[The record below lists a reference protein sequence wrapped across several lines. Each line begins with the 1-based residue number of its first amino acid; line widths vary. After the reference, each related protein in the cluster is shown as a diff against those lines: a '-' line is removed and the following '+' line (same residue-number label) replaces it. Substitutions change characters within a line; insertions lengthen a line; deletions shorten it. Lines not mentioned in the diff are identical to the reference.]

1 MLVRRSLGEGGN
13 KAKTKPIKAK
23 TKPIK
28 ANQSQ
33 NKEFTIVDLRFRMS
47 I

>member
-1 MLVRRSLGEGGN
+1 MDEGS
-13 KAKTKPIKAK
+13 KK

-33 NKEFTIVDLRFRMS
+33 NKANRRPLAGNPKDRMVK
-47 I
+47 

>member
-1 MLVRRSLGEGGN
+1 MVYGDINEQRRREN
-13 KAKTKPIKAK
+13 
-23 TKPIK
+23 K

-33 NKEFTIVDLRFRMS
+33 NKANRRALIGNPKQVGWVPNDRFQH